1 LRTDGASATIPGGEA
16 MAADGPFEP
25 VPRAW
30 FDRPTL
36 ELAAALLGTVL
47 VHDTPEGLTAA
58 RIVEVE
64 AYRGPHD
71 QAAHSYGGRRTA
83 RTEAMFWPPGHA
95 YIYRIYGMYCC
106 FDVVSAPDGH
116 PEAVLVRA
124 VEPLHGLPL
133 MARRR
138 SVTLSRPPTRAE
150 LRALGAGPG
159 RLAQALGITMAQ
171 YGLPLWEPPLYIAAA
186 PEPVPPEAVATG
198 PRVNIGY
205 AGEAT
210 AYPWR
215 FWIRDH
221 PADGRA
227 R

>member
-1 LRTDGASATIPGGEA
+1 MPVWEA
-16 MAADGPFEP
+16 MAAESPFEP
-25 VPRAW
+25 VPREW

-36 ELAAALLGTVL
+36 ELAPALLGTVL
-47 VHDTPEGLTAA
+47 VHITPEGLAA
-58 RIVEVE
+58 GRIVEVE
-64 AYRGPHD
+64 AYCGPYD
-71 QAAHSYGGRRTA
+71 KAAHSYGGRRTA

-106 FDVVSAPDGH
+106 FDVVSAPDGA
-116 PEAVLVRA
+116 PEAILVRA
-124 VEPLHGLPL
+124 VEPLAGLDL

-138 SVTLSRPPTRAE
+138 GVTLSQPPTRSE
-150 LRALGAGPG
+150 LRTLGAGPG

-171 YGLPLWEPPLYIAAA
+171 YGLALWQPPLYIAAA
-186 PEPVPPEAVATG
+186 PEPVRPEAVARG

-205 AGEAT
+205 AEEAT

-215 FWIRDH
+215 FWIRAH
-221 PADGRA
+221 PMVSVRS